1 MTCSEVNNDKALL
14 KLAFG
19 TDESSILMGSIGTV
33 WDTTN
38 DFIDVT

>member
-33 WDTTN
+33 WETTN
-38 DFIDVT
+38 EFIDVT

>member
-38 DFIDVT
+38 EFIDVT